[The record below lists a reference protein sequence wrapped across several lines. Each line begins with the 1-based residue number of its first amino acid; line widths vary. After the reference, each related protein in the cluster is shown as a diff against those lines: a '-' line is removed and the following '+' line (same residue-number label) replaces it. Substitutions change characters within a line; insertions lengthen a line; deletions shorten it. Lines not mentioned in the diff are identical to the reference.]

1 MDRAPDSLK
10 RETGGKP
17 PLPATPPG
25 KNPALP
31 PPLRRRPTEAGLETD
46 ETAEPRPGAP
56 APAAMATLPARAAA
70 FLVDLLALLV
80 ADLVIGLAAGV
91 GVGMA
96 SVARRTFFLD
106 GQLAVEQ
113 LTLLGSLAFTFLYF
127 IAMHAYGGQTLG
139 KAFFDLEVRRSDHA
153 PAGWGDCLLRATA
166 AILTL
171 LTLGL
176 GFLAAGGHSGAA
188 LHDRLADTRVFR
200 IRAGGT

>member
-1 MDRAPDSLK
+1 
-10 RETGGKP
+10 
-17 PLPATPPG
+17 
-25 KNPALP
+25 
-31 PPLRRRPTEAGLETD
+31 
-46 ETAEPRPGAP
+46 
-56 APAAMATLPARAAA
+56 MATLPARGAA

-96 SVARRTFFLD
+96 SAARRTFFLD

-139 KAFFDLEVRRSDHA
+139 KAFFDLEVRRSDYA

-171 LTLGL
+171 LPPPLTLWLFRL
-176 GFLAAGGHSGAA
+176 GSSSSSSSS
-188 LHDRLADTRVFR
+188 TRVAHHR
-200 IRAGGT
+200 GQQKARRAEGEKGC